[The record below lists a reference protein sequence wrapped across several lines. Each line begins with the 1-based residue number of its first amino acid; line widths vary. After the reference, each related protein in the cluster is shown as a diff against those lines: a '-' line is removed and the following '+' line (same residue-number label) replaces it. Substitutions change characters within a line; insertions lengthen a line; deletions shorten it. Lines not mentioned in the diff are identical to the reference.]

1 MTDNSDW
8 QRMKEK
14 AFAAFTAGGRMDVS
28 ELEKIVEIG
37 CGDGV
42 FDENEKTVLI
52 NIIFN
57 MTRADLDDAMWA
69 KVDELINKFELH
81 HDNDAVIEEFV
92 DEQDLETG

>member
-8 QRMKEK
+8 QKMKQE
-14 AFAAFTAGGRMDVS
+14 AFVAFTAGGRMDVS
-28 ELEKIVEIG
+28 ELEQIVEIG

-42 FDENEKTVLI
+42 FDENEKSVLI
-52 NIIFN
+52 NIIAN

-81 HDNDAVIEEFV
+81 HDSEAVIEEFV
-92 DEQDLETG
+92 DE